1 MPLNILRESFLDRLR
16 GAISQNES
24 RYTQGKSWLSDFA
37 GSTHWSINTGLEPLE
52 RLVLLEPDGDDLKD
66 LQNAIRLHNAL
77 SFLTPVQARDP
88 RLWTYLA
95 HVDLWSYMRKRWH
108 VERYRS
114 DPNKIER
121 FIVTRYFVSQN
132 QSRAFLRN
140 GIARLWWY
148 ARLTHE
154 PERANPYELTAV
166 LLDQLDITQTLLERN
181 LGRIPHLLSGF
192 LDFLLRH
199 RPELLGSGDGKRSHI
214 RHLAKYLNQYGGV
227 TLLDCLTRT
236 EIITLLEEEY
246 ARISEQPELVDAD

>member
-1 MPLNILRESFLDRLR
+1 MPLQILKESFLERLR
-16 GAISQNES
+16 TAVPQNES
-24 RYTQGKSWLSDFA
+24 RYREGKTWLHEFA
-37 GSTHWSINTGLEPLE
+37 GPAPWAINTGLEPLK
-52 RLVLLEPDGDDLKD
+52 LSLLEPDGNDLKD
-66 LQNAIRLHNAL
+66 LQNAIRVYEAL
-77 SFLTPVQARDP
+77 AFLTPVQARDP
-88 RLWTYLA
+88 RLWTRLA
-95 HVDLWSYMRKRWH
+95 HVELWGYMRKRWA

-114 DPNKIER
+114 DPTKLGR
-121 FIVTRYFVSQN
+121 FIVTRYFIAQN
-132 QSRAFLRN
+132 QSRALLRH

-154 PERANPYELTAV
+154 PDRSNPFELTGV

-199 RPELLGSGDGKRSHI
+199 GQELLGSGDGKRSRI

-236 EIITLLEEEY
+236 EIIALLEDEH
-246 ARISEQPELVDAD
+246 AKIIAKPELVELA